1 MAEIDK
7 GLPNVRQ
14 EIKIPP
20 KDEMAQVVE
29 QLQESMPSP
38 DKTEIRENE
47 DKGSQD
53 KTRRRQEKPSQE
65 KTTQEGTRQSQ
76 TREDN

>member
-14 EIKIPP
+14 EIKVPS
-20 KDEMAQVVE
+20 KDEMTEVVT

-38 DKTEIRENE
+38 EDTEIRENE
-47 DKGSQD
+47 ESDQ
-53 KTRRRQEKPSQE
+53 
-65 KTTQEGTRQSQ
+65 
-76 TREDN
+76 